1 MNTKNISKANL
12 LKYINSLN
20 LTLFKVPNMLS
31 FSNVLIKDN
40 FKFVLDE
47 IKKTFNDNILAI
59 RSSAADEDSEKSSL
73 AGGYSSV
80 LNVPANNEKKIIEAV
95 NVVID
100 SYKKKRP
107 LLLGDEI
114 IVQEMVLNTSMSG
127 VVFTYD
133 LNTGAPYYVINYDD
147 KSGTTDTVTSGR
159 GEFANRTLYVHRHSV
174 DKLRS
179 DRFKKLLK
187 AIQEL
192 EHVLGNQFLD
202 IEFSLDTELN
212 THLLQVRKITTQIN
226 WNRGI
231 SKKVDTTLQ
240 GVQSL
245 ISKRFQRADGVY
257 GKTTAL
263 GQMPDWNPAEII
275 GRVPRNLAS
284 SLYKKVIT
292 DDAWRIAR
300 AEMGYSIPAGEPL
313 MIMLAGQPF
322 IDTRLSFH
330 SFVPKKIPPNIAEKL
345 VNHWVKELIKKPEC
359 HDKIE
364 FDIAIT
370 CYSFDFDK
378 KVETLIGDILT
389 KEEKLLFKKIHQQHT
404 IALIKGENKGSIS
417 TALDK
422 IEQLT
427 QKQKNTPSIFAMID
441 DCIQLGTIPF
451 SILARHGFISKT
463 ILLSLKELNIV
474 THDEINQI
482 LGNIQTVASELVD
495 DLYLLQ
501 ENKITIKN
509 FLEKFGHLRPG
520 TYDIRSLRYDQ
531 IYNQIFSATSYKSR
545 QKSQKFELTEL
556 QRNKINI
563 LLEEHGFKNFT
574 TDDLINYIKKATI
587 AREYSKFVFTHS
599 VSNIIEFIRKFA
611 LENKLSIDE
620 ISHIPISMI
629 LNIKTD
635 SDEQSIEQ
643 NLREYSE
650 KEAEKHNVNNAVRLP
665 QIISDIND
673 SHVVPFQVS
682 HANFITTKKISAPS
696 LILYSN
702 IEAVSMAGKIV
713 IIEGADPGFDWI
725 FAQKISGLITKYG
738 GANSHMAIRCAEF
751 SLPAAIGCGEQ
762 KFEQLLKSNH
772 VHLDCSSGLIEP
784 IH

>member
-1 MNTKNISKANL
+1 
-12 LKYINSLN
+12 
-20 LTLFKVPNMLS
+20 
-31 FSNVLIKDN
+31 
-40 FKFVLDE
+40 
-47 IKKTFNDNILAI
+47 
-59 RSSAADEDSEKSSL
+59 
-73 AGGYSSV
+73 
-80 LNVPANNEKKIIEAV
+80 
-95 NVVID
+95 
-100 SYKKKRP
+100 
-107 LLLGDEI
+107 
-114 IVQEMVLNTSMSG
+114 
-127 VVFTYD
+127 
-133 LNTGAPYYVINYDD
+133 
-147 KSGTTDTVTSGR
+147 
-159 GEFANRTLYVHRHSV
+159 
-174 DKLRS
+174 
-179 DRFKKLLK
+179 
-187 AIQEL
+187 
-192 EHVLGNQFLD
+192 
-202 IEFSLDTELN
+202 
-212 THLLQVRKITTQIN
+212 
-226 WNRGI
+226 
-231 SKKVDTTLQ
+231 
-240 GVQSL
+240 
-245 ISKRFQRADGVY
+245 
-257 GKTTAL
+257 
-263 GQMPDWNPAEII
+263 MPDWNPAEII

-292 DDAWRIAR
+292 DDVWRIAR

-313 MIMLAGQPF
+313 MVMLAGQPF

-330 SFVPKKIPPNIAEKL
+330 SFIPKKIPSNIAEKL

-417 TALDK
+417 TSLDK

-427 QKQKNTPSIFAMID
+427 QKQKDTSSIFAMID

-451 SILARHGFISKT
+451 SIIARHGFIAKT
-463 ILLSLKELNIV
+463 ILLSLKELNIF

-482 LGNIQTVASELVD
+482 LGSIQTVASELVD

-531 IYNQIFSATSYKSR
+531 IYNKIFSATKYTSR
-545 QKSQKFELTEL
+545 KKTQKFELTEL

-563 LLEEHGFKNFT
+563 LLVEHGFKNFT

-599 VSNIIEFIRKFA
+599 VSNILEFIREFA
-611 LENKLSIDE
+611 LKNKLSIDE

-643 NLREYSE
+643 NLRKYSK

-665 QIISDIND
+665 QIISDKND
-673 SHVVPFQVS
+673 SHVIPFQVS

-702 IEAVSMAGKIV
+702 IEEVSMAGKIV

-751 SLPAAIGCGEQ
+751 RLPAAIGCGEQ

-784 IH
+784 IY